1 MLQRCQG
8 LPLLMLPPLPLLLPP
23 LPLLLPP
30 LLLLR
35 LLCAHMTSPH
45 CLRQLTCHPYS
56 ACWNFDRVKCVESA
70 VQR

>member
-1 MLQRCQG
+1 M
-8 LPLLMLPPLPLLLPP
+8 LPP

-45 CLRQLTCHPYS
+45 CLRQLTCQPYF